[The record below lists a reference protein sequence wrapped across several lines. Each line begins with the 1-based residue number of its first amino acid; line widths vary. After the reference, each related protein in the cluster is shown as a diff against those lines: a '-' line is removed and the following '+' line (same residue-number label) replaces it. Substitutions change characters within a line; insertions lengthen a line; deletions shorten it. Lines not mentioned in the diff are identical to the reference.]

1 MECVDY
7 EGYAFTSSVWVDG
20 VKNGL
25 EPILVEDARR
35 DGEEI
40 KILGCVPEACEN
52 HDIKEHLTS
61 TQPNDCF
68 IAYFAAAENRKT
80 PQPRSYWSEL
90 NEDFPADAVSQRMQV
105 LEHVKTQVVESE
117 GSILDVGCGDGKL
130 LSMLARQKPGL
141 TLWGVDANKKC
152 IMKAKKALGNK
163 ANILYGDAQELSYFL
178 PEKDFDVV
186 TAIGILDTQVT
197 TREESLK
204 ILAAIHDIMGKNGL
218 FIAVPYT
225 MPTITHEEIQKK
237 YEIHKKTVPQNF
249 FTHNEP
255 KDVIIARKTS

>member
-1 MECVDY
+1 M
-7 EGYAFTSSVWVDG
+7 GG
-20 VKNGL
+20 RRKKGL

-35 DGEEI
+35 SGEDI
-40 KILGCVPEACEN
+40 KFKGHVPNTCEN
-52 HDIKEHLTS
+52 QTIKNQLRS
-61 TQPNDCF
+61 THPNECF
-68 IAYFAAAENRKT
+68 ITYLAAAGNRET
-80 PQPRSYWSEL
+80 LQPRSYWSVL
-90 NEDFPADAVSQRMQV
+90 NEDFPCDAVSQRLQV
-105 LEHVKTQVVESE
+105 LEHVLNEVTERA

-141 TLWGVDANKKC
+141 RLWGVDANKKC
-152 IMKAKKALGNK
+152 VMNAKKALGNK

-178 PEKDFDVV
+178 PEKDFDIV

-218 FIAVPYT
+218 FIAAPYT
-225 MPTITHEEIQKK
+225 MSTLTHKEIQKK

-249 FTHNEP
+249 FTHKEP
-255 KDVIIARKTS
+255 KDVIIARKTR